1 MGKLEY
7 IDRYC
12 ELLDQANEKEAKL
25 EAFVQNWLSGN
36 SEMSSEFLEQLVI
49 KVNDQIAQM
58 RSEAEKYKIEFDRLS
73 KEEKL
78 QQEKLQSSNAF
89 KMRLRDMIGVDTSS
103 IVITGGFLSSNANE
117 SHLIGRE
124 KTAEEIELDK
134 QIALSTLREKVA
146 KKEITLAQASQL
158 KNDIENSYGINNE
171 MSSGRH
177 M

>member
-49 KVNDQIAQM
+49 KVNDQIVQM

-78 QQEKLQSSNAF
+78 QQEQLQSSNAF

-146 KKEITLAQASQL
+146 KKEIALAQASQL

>member
-7 IDRYC
+7 TERYC
-12 ELLDQANEKEAKL
+12 ELLEQANEKEAKL
-25 EAFVQNWLSGN
+25 EAFVQNWLNGN
-36 SEMSSEFLEQLVI
+36 SEMSSEVLEKLII

-58 RSEAEKYKIEFDRLS
+58 RFEAEKYKIEFDRLS

-78 QQEKLQSSNAF
+78 QQEQLQSSNAL

-158 KNDIENSYGINNE
+158 KNDIENSYVINNE

>member
-78 QQEKLQSSNAF
+78 QQEQLQSSNAF

-103 IVITGGFLSSNANE
+103 IVITDGFLSSNANE

-146 KKEITLAQASQL
+146 KKEIALAQASQL

>member
-49 KVNDQIAQM
+49 EVNDQIAQM
-58 RSEAEKYKIEFDRLS
+58 RSEAENYKIEFDRLS

-78 QQEKLQSSNAF
+78 QQEQLQSSNAF

>member
-78 QQEKLQSSNAF
+78 QQEQLQSSNAF

-103 IVITGGFLSSNANE
+103 IVITDGFLSSIANE

>member
-78 QQEKLQSSNAF
+78 QQEQLQSSNAF